1 MNEINK
7 KRVIEIISKNKNGR
21 KKSAE
26 VIDIEI
32 DVLRQLICGIMK
44 KLGYKKVKSIIKPG
58 LNQKQ
63 KEKRLVFC
71 YKYQY

>member
-7 KRVIEIISKNKNGR
+7 KRIIEIISKDKNGR
-21 KKSAE
+21 EKSAE

-32 DVLRQLICGIMK
+32 DVLRQLICRIMK

-58 LNQKQ
+58 LN
-63 KEKRLVFC
+63 
-71 YKYQY
+71 